1 MVVFA
6 LQPFDIPTFEVT
18 VGPPC
23 SVGPLVLPV
32 EEQEKPLQVEEE
44 ESRFKVKL
52 APV

>member
-18 VGPPC
+18 
-23 SVGPLVLPV
+23 VGPLVLPV